1 MGKTININLFDPK
14 SIQAAVKALRDY
26 ENSLEY
32 KCRLLEETL
41 AEKGVEIAR
50 VQIVDLDAIFTSELL
65 QSIHAEYVGSVKG
78 GGVWSVVAGTDHAL
92 FVEFGTLGS
101 IGGKKEY
108 PYPLPEGVTWKY
120 NSGKT
125 IRQALQDIEVHGST
139 YVKAGEYYW
148 SYIGDDRKLH
158 ITKGMPS
165 RPFMYLTAIELRKI
179 VLQTAKVVFGNG
191 G

>member
-14 SIQAAVKALRDY
+14 SIQAAVKAIRDY

-32 KCRLLEETL
+32 KCRLLAETL

-50 VQIVDLDAIFTSELL
+50 VQIADLDAIFNQELL
-65 QSIHAEYVGSVKG
+65 RSIHTEYVGSVKG
-78 GGVWSVVAGTDHAL
+78 GGVWAVVTGTDHAL
-92 FVEFGTLGS
+92 FVEFGTGQM
-101 IGGKKEY
+101 GAENPY
-108 PYPLPEGVTWKY
+108 PYDLPEGVTWKY

-148 SYIGDDRKLH
+148 SYIGDDGKLH

-165 RPFMYLTAIELRKI
+165 RPFMYLTAIELREI
-179 VLQTAKVVFGNG
+179 VSQTAKVVFGSG
-191 G
+191 